1 MEEKKVKDL
10 MLSLDEYA
18 TVSYN
23 ATILEALAAL
33 SNAQMGLDNNRHHHR
48 AVLALDDN
56 GKVVGKL
63 SHWAIIR
70 SLEPKLLKEKDI
82 QSLARAGLKADFIRR
97 LTSNLALFTGNLS
110 RMCQDAAKIRV
121 RDAMIPIDEC
131 IDENAPITDAIHMLV
146 MTHDYS
152 TLVTRAGD
160 VIGILR
166 LADVFEEVADIIR
179 CCAEAGPNCE
189 ECFDRP

>member
-18 TVSYN
+18 TISRD

-48 AVLALDDN
+48 AVLALDPD
-56 GKVVGKL
+56 GQVVGKL

-70 SLEPKLLKEKDI
+70 SLEPKLLCEKDV
-82 QSLARAGLKADFIRR
+82 QSLARAGLKADFIQR
-97 LTSNLALFTGNLS
+97 LSSGLSLFSGDLS
-110 RMCQDAAKIRV
+110 RMCRDAATIRV
-121 RDAMIPIDEC
+121 RDAMIPIEDG
-131 IDENAPITDAIHMLV
+131 IDENSPITEAIHMLV

-152 TLVTRAGD
+152 TIVTRKGE

-166 LADVFEEVADIIR
+166 LSDVFEEVADVIR

-189 ECFDRP
+189 DCFK

>member
-10 MLSLDEYA
+10 MLSLSEYA
-18 TVSYN
+18 TVSRE

-33 SNAQMGLDNNRHHHR
+33 SKAQMGLDNDRYHHR
-48 AVLALDDN
+48 AVLALDEND
-56 GKVVGKL
+56 KVVGKL

-70 SLEPKLLKEKDI
+70 SLEPKLLCEKDV
-82 QSLARAGLKADFIRR
+82 QSLARAGLKADFIQR
-97 LTSNLALFTGNLS
+97 LTSNLSLFTGNFS
-110 RMCQDAAKIRV
+110 RMCKDAANIKV
-121 RDAMIPIDEC
+121 GDAMIPIDSG

-152 TLVTRAGD
+152 TMVTRKGD

-179 CCAEAGPNCE
+179 CCAEAGTNCE
-189 ECFDRP
+189 ECF